1 MAKRYALVVAISQYK
16 HLRSLE
22 NVIRDGEA
30 IVQKLE
36 EHSFEVTKY
45 PCKWI
50 EDEYSYKLKSSSVKA
65 DDLFKEIKTFLLKT
79 AQHSDA
85 LIYLAGHGLRLERF
99 SSEKGYFSDSNND
112 TDAENAIPFTD
123 LNTLFAQAR
132 SEAHLSSLVVL
143 LDCCHAGLAS
153 EGAVER
159 EIFQSSFTAFQ
170 NQPSYGM
177 LASCR
182 GHQESYEL
190 GEHGLFTSKVLE
202 GLEQGNADENGV
214 ISFNRLADYVN
225 LKLQNMGQESVDL
238 AFNGSA
244 IQLVSY
250 SENSISET
258 TGVAQ
263 NNFIQALQELN
274 YTNEDRLFT
283 DFLEVESPALPVG
296 AFWIR
301 SEEGG
306 GQRWLIN
313 RLWQKKVPCFPQA
326 IKYPFFINKRWT
338 IETIWEKVGATLGV
352 GTQPGEIVEELYQF
366 WVKPNTVALA
376 LYGVERLTKA
386 DLEELFVSFW
396 RPLTQKAAQQTNS
409 DLPLLL
415 FLIDTGIKDNCD
427 CCLEHLQEYDCLR
440 PWLPVEF
447 PLEPFKRKSLINWA
461 NNHHQIIQPLL
472 RNCSSMQE
480 FNQELEICNCREDL
494 CLEEI
499 LGEIC
504 QLCGHDWKEHLERTF
519 TI

>member
-1 MAKRYALVVAISQYK
+1 MAKRYALVVAISKYE
-16 HLRSLE
+16 HLRPLE
-22 NVIRDGEA
+22 NVIRDGKA
-30 IVQKLE
+30 IAQKLDD
-36 EHSFEVTKY
+36 HGFGVTKY
-45 PCKWI
+45 PPKWI
-50 EDEYSYKLKSSSVKA
+50 EKEYREELKSSLVSTE
-65 DDLFKEIKTFLLKT
+65 DLLREIEEFLFDT
-79 AQHSDA
+79 AQNSEA
-85 LIYLAGHGLRLERF
+85 LIYLAGHGLRV
-99 SSEKGYFSDSNND
+99 KGCSQRIPPKAYFAVSDSRSD
-112 TDAENAIPFTD
+112 GRNAIPFTD

-143 LDCCHAGLAS
+143 LDCCHAGMAF
-153 EGAVER
+153 EGTVER

-170 NQPSYGM
+170 NQPSYGI

-202 GLEQGNADENGV
+202 GLKPGNADENGV

-238 AFNGSA
+238 AFKGSA

-250 SENSISET
+250 SKELISDI
-258 TGVAQ
+258 TGTAQ
-263 NNFIQALQELN
+263 NSFIQALQELN
-274 YTNEDRLFT
+274 YAGEDKLFT
-283 DFLEVESPALPVG
+283 DFLEVESPSLPVG

-301 SEEGG
+301 AEEGG

-313 RLWQKKVPCFPQA
+313 RLWQKKVPFYPQA

-338 IETIWEKVGATLGV
+338 INTIWEKVGATLAV
-352 GTQPGEIVEELYQF
+352 GTEPEEIVEELYNF

-386 DLEELFVSFW
+386 DLEELFISFW
-396 RPLTQKAAQQTNS
+396 RPLTQKAAQQSNS

-427 CCLEHLQEYDCLR
+427 CCLEHLQEYDCDR

-447 PLEPFKRKSLINWA
+447 PLKPFRRKSLVNWA
-461 NNHHQIIQPLL
+461 NAHHQIIQPLL

-480 FNQELEICNCREDL
+480 FNQQLESCNRREDL
-494 CLEEI
+494 CPEDVLEK
-499 LGEIC
+499 IC
-504 QLCGHDWKEHLERTF
+504 QLCGQEHFEITF
-519 TI
+519 NI